1 MMFHNEHEYNP
12 AITYPVIAVMLIL
25 LVVLPSDKK
34 GLVFAVLI
42 LLLGL
47 MKLSHPVWYWMNRR
61 RIQHEWVET
70 KAAVLECIVT
80 GTRVKHCYIKMASVD
95 AEGKCREFIA
105 LQEYFLMPRI
115 GDTRKIKYD
124 SKNPA
129 DFIMIPEY
137 KCVIV
142 GHMFMALVF
151 IALGALGIWFVLF

>member
-1 MMFHNEHEYNP
+1 MFHNKHEYNP
-12 AITYPVIAVMLIL
+12 AVTYPVIAVMLIL

-34 GLVFAVLI
+34 GLVNAVLM

-47 MKLSHPVWYWMNRR
+47 MQLSHPVWYLMNRR
-61 RIQHEWVET
+61 RIKHEWVET
-70 KAAVLECIVT
+70 KATVVGRVVT
-80 GTRVKHCYIKMASVD
+80 GIKVKHYYIKMESVD

-105 LQEYFLMPRI
+105 LQEYFLKPRI

-137 KCVIV
+137 KYVIA
-142 GHMFMALVF
+142 GHMFMTLVL
-151 IALGALGIWFVLF
+151 IALGGLVIWLVLF